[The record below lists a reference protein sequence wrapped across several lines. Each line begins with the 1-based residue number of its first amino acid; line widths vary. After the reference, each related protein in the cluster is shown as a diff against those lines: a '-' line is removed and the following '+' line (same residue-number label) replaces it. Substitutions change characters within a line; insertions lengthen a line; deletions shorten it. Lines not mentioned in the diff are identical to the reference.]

1 MYSLQAKR
9 RVEAAAVRVGKEE
22 FQRLIE
28 QQTQSV
34 QNGLETFVDGT
45 KDDVVTYDWTT
56 LPSQVRWD

>member
-45 KDDVVTYDWTT
+45 KDAVVTYDWTT